1 MSITLAALPA
11 SSGCLAISS
20 ARKHEQWV
28 EVLLVHSDAG
38 SACSALL
45 DSMQFEPSE
54 TSVDCGC
61 AMQQGVSTQECLM
74 TKEGTNLIKT
84 ILY

>member
-1 MSITLAALPA
+1 
-11 SSGCLAISS
+11 
-20 ARKHEQWV
+20 
-28 EVLLVHSDAG
+28 VHSDAG